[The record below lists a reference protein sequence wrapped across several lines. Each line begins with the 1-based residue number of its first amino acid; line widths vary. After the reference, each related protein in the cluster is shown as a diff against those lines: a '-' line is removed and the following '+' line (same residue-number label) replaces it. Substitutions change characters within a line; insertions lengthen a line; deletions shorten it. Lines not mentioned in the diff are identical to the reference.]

1 MRFKERKKE
10 HFRNSLRRK
19 KAKRVSEI
27 GEKRERNA
35 RFRNW

>member
-10 HFRNSLRRK
+10 RFRNSLRRE

-27 GEKRERNA
+27 GEKRVT
-35 RFRNW
+35 